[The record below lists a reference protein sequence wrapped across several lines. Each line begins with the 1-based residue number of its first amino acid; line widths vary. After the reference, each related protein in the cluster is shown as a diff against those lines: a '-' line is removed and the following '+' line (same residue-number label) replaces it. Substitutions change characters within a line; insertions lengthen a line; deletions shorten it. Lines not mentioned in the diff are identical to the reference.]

1 MTRKGTA
8 TKQEET
14 QEEEVEAQKE
24 EVKEEAPDPEP
35 PTPEPVIFEEPQ
47 GRSLQSAMM
56 KVKIPARY
64 FTAPSVATTQRA
76 AYYQGKRKRAPDDT
90 EEE

>member
-1 MTRKGTA
+1 MTRKST
-8 TKQEET
+8 TPKQEET

-24 EVKEEAPDPEP
+24 EVKEEPPAPEP
-35 PTPEPVIFEEPQ
+35 PAPEPGLFVEPQ
-47 GRSLQSAMM
+47 GRSLQSAMKQVM
-56 KVKIPARY
+56 MPARY
-64 FTAPSVATTQRA
+64 FNAPSVATTQRA

>member
-1 MTRKGTA
+1 MTRKST
-8 TKQEET
+8 TPKQEET

-24 EVKEEAPDPEP
+24 EVKEETPVPEP
-35 PTPEPVIFEEPQ
+35 PAPESDLFVEPQ
-47 GRSLQSAMM
+47 GRSLQSAMK
-56 KVKIPARY
+56 KVQIPDRY

>member
-1 MTRKGTA
+1 MTRKGT
-8 TKQEET
+8 TPKQEET

-24 EVKEEAPDPEP
+24 EVKEESPAPEP
-35 PTPEPVIFEEPQ
+35 PAPEPDLLVEPQ

-56 KVKIPARY
+56 QVQIPARY

-76 AYYQGKRKRAPDDT
+76 AYYQGRRKRAPDDT
-90 EEE
+90 EE